1 MSGASAQYQNILNDL
16 NRDVAR
22 QQPSDILQFCA
33 DWFQDKLREEVCK
46 RKVLTIDLLPS
57 SPLPPPTC
65 AQLIS
70 QRSTSSRG
78 GIANFA
84 KGPGETSPR
93 TELLDP
99 TDRGSNRGIGAAA
112 MGGAA
117 LGGGAAAAGLFGS
130 SFANHDVPDRAQND
144 SSPFGEP
151 TDKDFNS
158 NSPFGPSAQTPSAPV
173 GVPRPPSPDDEE
185 EEDSD
190 EEAPPIPQYA
200 LGRRTSVSAES
211 LQPSHSKKYDPG
223 ANAFIEEE
231 DEDDTSSAN
240 AIPTFPKTPEQIE
253 RIRFAI
259 KDNFLF
265 KNLDEEQEMDV
276 LTAMREV
283 NIPAKD
289 IIIQQGDAGD
299 YFYIV
304 ERGELEVFV
313 KKDGQSLDLAAGDSE
328 TLGKRVVV
336 YHEGASFGE
345 LALMHNAPRAA
356 SIVSTTPCTLWALDR
371 VSFRTILLDR
381 RQYEAFL
388 AAVPILSS
396 LKPSERAKIADVLES
411 RTFEAGQ
418 DVIRHGDMGDEF
430 FLIESG
436 SAAAIKPIDGRETV
450 VKQMGKGDYFGELAL
465 LNRQTRAATV
475 RATEKLRVAAL
486 GEQAFTRLL
495 GPAKDIMA
503 RTAGERYGL

>member
-1 MSGASAQYQNILNDL
+1 MSGASASPQYQNILNDL

-22 QQPSDILQFCA
+22 QQPSDLLQFCA
-33 DWFQDKLREEVCK
+33 DWFQDKLRDE
-46 RKVLTIDLLPS
+46 RTS
-57 SPLPPPTC
+57 
-65 AQLIS
+65 
-70 QRSTSSRG
+70 STSG
-78 GIANFA
+78 EVVNFA

-93 TELLDP
+93 SELLDP

-117 LGGGAAAAGLFGS
+117 LGGGAAAAGLFAS
-130 SFANHDVPDRAQND
+130 SFGSHDVPDRAAND
-144 SSPFGEP
+144 SSPFGES
-151 TDKDFNS
+151 TDKNFNS

-173 GVPRPPSPDDEE
+173 GVPRPPSPEDEDE
-185 EEDSD
+185 DEDSD
-190 EEAPPIPQYA
+190 DEAPPIPQYA

-211 LQPSHSKKYDPG
+211 LQPSHHSRKYDPG

-231 DEDDTSSAN
+231 VEDDESSGN

-283 NIPAKD
+283 TIPAKET
-289 IIIQQGDAGD
+289 IIQQGDAGD

-304 ERGELEVFV
+304 EDGELEVFV
-313 KKDGQSLDLAAGDSE
+313 KKDGQPIDFAAGDSE
-328 TLGKRVVV
+328 ALGKRVVV

-356 SIVSTTPCTLWALDR
+356 TIVSTTPCTLWALDR
-371 VSFRTILLDR
+371 VSFRTILLDHTSR
-381 RQYEAFL
+381 RRREYEAFL
-388 AAVPILSS
+388 AAVPILAS
-396 LKPSERAKIADVLES
+396 LKPGERAKIADVLES
-411 RTFEAGQ
+411 RSFEAGQ
-418 DVIRHGDMGDEF
+418 DIIRHGEMGDEF

-436 SAAAIKPIDGRETV
+436 TAEAIKLIDGLETV
-450 VKQMGKGDYFGELAL
+450 VKKMSKGDYFGELAL

-475 RATEKLRVAAL
+475 RASEKIRVAAL

-503 RTAGERYGL
+503 RTAGERYGW

>member
-1 MSGASAQYQNILNDL
+1 MSGASAQYQNILNNL
-16 NRDVAR
+16 NKDVAR
-22 QQPSDILQFCA
+22 QQPSDIFQFCA
-33 DWFQDKLREEVCK
+33 DWFQDKLRDQ
-46 RKVLTIDLLPS
+46 RAS
-57 SPLPPPTC
+57 S
-65 AQLIS
+65 
-70 QRSTSSRG
+70 STG
-78 GIANFA
+78 GVANFA

-93 TELLDP
+93 SELLDP
-99 TDRGSNRGIGAAA
+99 TDRGSNPGIGAAA

-117 LGGGAAAAGLFGS
+117 FGGGAAAAGLFAS
-130 SFANHDVPDRAQND
+130 SFGGRDVPDRAAND
-144 SSPFGEP
+144 SPFGEP
-151 TDKDFNS
+151 TDKNFNS
-158 NSPFGPSAQTPSAPV
+158 NSPFGPGAQTPSAPV
-173 GVPRPPSPDDEE
+173 GVPRPPSPEGEDDDDD
-185 EEDSD
+185 DSD
-190 EEAPPIPQYA
+190 DEAPPIPQYA

-211 LQPSHSKKYDPG
+211 LQPSHHSRRYDPG
-223 ANAFIEEE
+223 ANAFIEED
-231 DEDDTSSAN
+231 DEDDASSAN
-240 AIPTFPKTPEQIE
+240 AIPSFPKTPEQIE

-283 NIPAKD
+283 TIPAKET
-289 IIIQQGDAGD
+289 IIQQGDAGD

-304 ERGELEVFV
+304 EDGELEVFV
-313 KKDGQSLDLAAGDSE
+313 KKDGQTLDLSAGDSE

-356 SIVSTTPCTLWALDR
+356 TIVSTTPCTLWALDR
-371 VSFRTILLDR
+371 VSFRTILLDHTSR
-381 RQYEAFL
+381 RRREYEAFL

-396 LKPSERAKIADVLES
+396 LKAGERAKIADVLES
-411 RTFEAGQ
+411 RSFEAKQ
-418 DVIRHGDMGDEF
+418 DIIREGELGDEF

-436 SAAAIKPIDGRETV
+436 AAEALKVIDGVETV
-450 VKQMGKGDYFGELAL
+450 VKQMVKGDYFGELAL

-475 RATEKLRVAAL
+475 RASEKIRVAAL

-503 RTAGERYGL
+503 RTAGERYGW